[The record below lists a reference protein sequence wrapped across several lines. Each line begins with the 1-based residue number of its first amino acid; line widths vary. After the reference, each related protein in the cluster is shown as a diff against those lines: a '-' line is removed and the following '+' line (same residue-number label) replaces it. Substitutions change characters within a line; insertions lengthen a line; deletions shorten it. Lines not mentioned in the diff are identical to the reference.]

1 MLSLPVTSAA
11 DEVTAP
17 VAVTKTANKALAGV
31 NIVTDQPLRNADGT
45 PSNVGSKIAHLRTRG
60 LARHEAI
67 NQARQKA
74 FDDAAAALP
83 TQVSGPPGSLVFS
96 QPNGT
101 LVYWKT
107 NGTVDAGVIGVN
119 KIWIGGSSA
128 GNLNGGG
135 LCGTAPGS
143 VIGDWEAN
151 VPYDNHVEFG
161 GIGRMVDFA
170 NWSFTDNHATSVA
183 GVLAA
188 AGVQPLAKGMAYTAT
203 VWGNNW
209 NSVQGDIAALP
220 LSAMRVSNHSYGA
233 TLGWDAVE
241 VLIGPYL
248 RYLNFFMG
256 DIDASRVEPIGFG
269 LYDTDSRLTD
279 ETAYLQPYN
288 LQVFAAGNSRGRNNT
303 TQLKFVTANGV
314 SGYFVAIRG
323 VVANASPEFVIYNG
337 VQYWKFTQGSL
348 LLQNAGLS
356 NESIIFTSNAG
367 QVATLLSGTP
377 LANGGTTGYDTIP
390 SGAQV
395 SKNTLT
401 VGSVTAANGIWT
413 QAQTATVIGQ
423 GTTFGPVDDGRIKP
437 DVVANGVNI
446 YTPKATDANGV
457 LQTNQYEVNSATG
470 TSFASPGVAGGT
482 ALLAQLQERYDTL
495 VPGNSLWGP
504 KEPLRAATLKALI
517 IQTATDL
524 PPTGPDYKTGWGV
537 AQIDKAASLIQTN
550 YNSGVRS
557 FIKETFLPNNGEI
570 AFTVKASGGQ
580 PVKVTA
586 CWADPVAQ
594 PDPLTNTYPD
604 LQQWTLSNPTTG
616 VEPSNAVLNNNL
628 DVRIYPIV
636 NNTTNPPTLGTA
648 VLPWKLNRTS
658 PATAA
663 TRGQN
668 DVDNVEQVQTP
679 SNPIANTLYRVV
691 ITQKAGTTLVDV
703 DGDTAPDSQPISIT
717 ATGIFTIPEN
727 FVITG
732 QSFAFAGG
740 NVTATLTWNSTVG
753 EYYQIE
759 CSTNL
764 QTWTLCSGVFNPT
777 KETTVGSTNSVPAG
791 SAGFFR
797 IRKVAPNPFNL

>member
-1 MLSLPVTSAA
+1 M
-11 DEVTAP
+11 
-17 VAVTKTANKALAGV
+17 
-31 NIVTDQPLRNADGT
+31 RNASGALGT
-45 PSNVGSKIAHLRTRG
+45 VSSKMAEMRARG
-60 LARHEAI
+60 LARHQAI
-67 NQARQKA
+67 SEARQKA
-74 FDDAAAALP
+74 FDDAVGALP
-83 TQVSGPPGSLVFS
+83 PRVSGPPGSLAFR
-96 QPNGT
+96 QPDGT
-101 LVYWKT
+101 LVFWKT

-128 GNLNGGG
+128 GSLNGGG
-135 LCGTAPGS
+135 LSGAAAGS

-151 VPYDNHVEFG
+151 VPYDNHLEFG
-161 GIGRMVDFA
+161 GVGRIQDPYG
-170 NWSFTDNHATSVA
+170 WGFTDNHATSVA

-188 AGVQPLAKGMAYTAT
+188 TGVQPLAKGMAYTAT
-203 VWGNNW
+203 VWGHNW
-209 NSVQGDIAALP
+209 NSVQGDISVLP

-233 TLGWDAVE
+233 TLGWDAAE
-241 VLIGPYL
+241 VTFGPYV
-248 RYLNFFMG
+248 RYLNFFIG
-256 DIDASRVEPIGFG
+256 DIDASRVEPTGFG
-269 LYDTDSRLTD
+269 LYDADSRLTD

-288 LQVFAAGNSRGRNNT
+288 LQVFAAGNSRGRNT
-303 TQLKFVTANGV
+303 TAQLKSITASGVAGYFLANRGAIANG
-314 SGYFVAIRG
+314 S
-323 VVANASPEFVIYNG
+323 SETVIYNG
-337 VQYWKFTQGSL
+337 VQYWTFNQGNL
-348 LLQNAGLS
+348 LLQNAGLA
-356 NESIIFTSNAG
+356 NEAIIFTPNAG
-367 QVATLLSGTP
+367 QTATTLSGIP
-377 LANGGTTGYDTIP
+377 VANGGVTGYDTIP

-401 VGSVTAANGIWT
+401 VGAVTALNGIWT

-446 YTPKATDANGV
+446 YTPKATDANGA

-470 TSFASPGVAGGT
+470 TSFASPGVAGGV
-482 ALLAQLQERYDTL
+482 ALLAQLQERYDAL

-550 YNSGVRS
+550 YNSGARS

-580 PVKVTA
+580 PIKVTA
-586 CWADPVAQ
+586 SWADPVAQ
-594 PDPLTNTYPD
+594 PNPVTNAYPD

-636 NNTTNPPTLGTA
+636 NNATNPPTLGTA
-648 VLPWKLNRTS
+648 ILPWALNRTS

-663 TRGQN
+663 IRAQN

-679 SNPIANTLYRVV
+679 SNPSANTLYRVV
-691 ITQKAGTTLVDV
+691 IAQKAGTTLVDV
-703 DGDTAPDSQPISIT
+703 DGDTIPDPQPVSIT
-717 ATGIFTIPEN
+717 ATGIATIPEN

-732 QSFAFAGG
+732 QTFVFAGG
-740 NVTATLTWNSTVG
+740 NVIATLTWNSTVG
-753 EYYQIE
+753 AYYQIE

-764 QTWTLCSGVFNPT
+764 TTWTLCSGVFNPT
-777 KETTVGSTNSVPAG
+777 KETTIGSTNSIPAG

-797 IRKVAPNPFNL
+797 VRKVAPNPINL